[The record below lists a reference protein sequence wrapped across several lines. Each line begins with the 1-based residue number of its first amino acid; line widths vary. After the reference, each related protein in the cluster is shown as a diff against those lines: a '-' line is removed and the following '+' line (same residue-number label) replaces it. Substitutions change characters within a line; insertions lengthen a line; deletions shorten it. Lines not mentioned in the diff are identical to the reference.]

1 MAVVVSVSLPEDL
14 HTRWKESDLEISPSA
29 LFQQA
34 LLTKLEKKD
43 AALSFWS
50 NRALSAE
57 KKLTMI
63 SKLIDANDK
72 DVKKF
77 LLLHDDR

>member
-1 MAVVVSVSLPEDL
+1 MAVVVSVSLPEEL

-43 AALSFWS
+43 AALS
-50 NRALSAE
+50 
-57 KKLTMI
+57 
-63 SKLIDANDK
+63 LI
-72 DVKKF
+72 
-77 LLLHDDR
+77 HI